1 MKKRIIKIALIAIA
15 ALLVLAG
22 CPGVGPGDAPD
33 AEPGRLRVNV
43 STAGGSRNIQQPIL
57 APIEEFVITIERGS
71 ETFSETVSVGV
82 GTTTFEAIDAGTW
95 VVTVEGNSS
104 GQAVARGTANAE
116 VVPRQITTIS
126 MTIGPLPGEGSLNLE
141 LQWPAGLVS
150 DPGVTATLDRRDGG
164 SVINLTGFDI
174 DTGGDPHT
182 AEYLGEV
189 PEFEA
194 GYYELRIALTDGGVV
209 VWNDVA
215 AVRIVE
221 GRFTTGTYTL
231 DASEMNL
238 LTTGDLV
245 IEVDADLQN
254 PYEVG
259 FSGFEVEIG
268 PDDEMIVT
276 ATLSPDESPT
286 EPYEWYLNGTRQ
298 TAFEGNTI
306 TIGGGGAS
314 VQEGMAYR
322 LSLLVVHGPVLSSTG
337 ASFRVVE
344 E

>member
-1 MKKRIIKIALIAIA
+1 M
-15 ALLVLAG
+15 
-22 CPGVGPGDAPD
+22 
-33 AEPGRLRVNV
+33 
-43 STAGGSRNIQQPIL
+43 
-57 APIEEFVITIERGS
+57 
-71 ETFSETVSVGV
+71 
-82 GTTTFEAIDAGTW
+82 
-95 VVTVEGNSS
+95 
-104 GQAVARGTANAE
+104 
-116 VVPRQITTIS
+116 
-126 MTIGPLPGEGSLNLE
+126 
-141 LQWPAGLVS
+141 
-150 DPGVTATLDRRDGG
+150 
-164 SVINLTGFDI
+164 
-174 DTGGDPHT
+174 
-182 AEYLGEV
+182 